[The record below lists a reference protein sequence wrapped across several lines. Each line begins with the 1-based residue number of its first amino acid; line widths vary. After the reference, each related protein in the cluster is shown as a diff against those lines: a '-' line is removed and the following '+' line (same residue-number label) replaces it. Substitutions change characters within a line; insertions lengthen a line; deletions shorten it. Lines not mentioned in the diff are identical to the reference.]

1 MEAKEILKHVDHTL
15 LKPYATWEDIKK
27 LCEEAIK
34 YHMASV
40 CVPPCYIRRIKEA
53 YKEKVNVCTVVG
65 FPLGY
70 CVKEAKFAETR
81 QAIADGAGEID
92 MVINLCDVKNGDFHK
107 IKEEICAL
115 KKTCGNL
122 VLKVIV
128 ETCYLNKEEK
138 IALCKIVTEAG
149 ADYIKTSTGFGTA
162 GASLKD
168 IYLFKEHIGAAVKI
182 KAAGGIRTKEDMVDY
197 LKAGCD
203 RIGTSSAIAVLTEK
217 NTGSGKKE

>member
-1 MEAKEILKHVDHTL
+1 MEVKEVLKHVDHTL
-15 LKPYATWEDIKK
+15 LKPYATWEDMKK
-27 LCEEAIK
+27 LCEEAVK

-53 YKEKVNVCTVVG
+53 YKEKINVCTVVG

-70 CVKEAKFAETR
+70 CVTDAKLAETK
-81 QAIADGAGEID
+81 QAIEDGAGEID

-107 IKEEICAL
+107 IKEEISAL
-115 KKTCGNL
+115 KKVCGNR

-138 IALCKIVTEAG
+138 IALCEIVTEAG
-149 ADYIKTSTGFGTA
+149 ADFIKTSTGFGTA
-162 GASLKD
+162 GASLED
-168 IYLFKEHIGAAVKI
+168 IQLFKEHIGTGVKI

-203 RIGTSSAIAVLTEK
+203 RIGTSSAISVLLQE
-217 NTGSGKKE
+217 

>member
-1 MEAKEILKHVDHTL
+1 MEVKEVLKHVDHTL
-15 LKPYATWEDIKK
+15 LKPYATWEDMKK
-27 LCEEAIK
+27 LCEEAVK

-53 YKEKVNVCTVVG
+53 YKEKINVCTVVG

-70 CVKEAKFAETR
+70 CVTDAKLAETK
-81 QAIADGAGEID
+81 QALEDGAGEID

-107 IKEEICAL
+107 IKEEISAL
-115 KKTCGNL
+115 KKVCGNR

-138 IALCKIVTEAG
+138 IALCEIVTEAG
-149 ADYIKTSTGFGTA
+149 ADFIKTSTGFGTA
-162 GASLKD
+162 GASLED
-168 IYLFKEHIGAAVKI
+168 IQLFKEHIGTGVKI

-203 RIGTSSAIAVLTEK
+203 RIGTSSAISVLLQE
-217 NTGSGKKE
+217 

>member
-1 MEAKEILKHVDHTL
+1 MEVKEVLKHVDHTL
-15 LKPYATWEDIKK
+15 LKPYATWEDMKK
-27 LCEEAIK
+27 LCEEAVK

-53 YKEKVNVCTVVG
+53 YKEKINVCTVVG

-70 CVKEAKFAETR
+70 CVTDAKLVETK
-81 QAIADGAGEID
+81 QAIEDGAGEID

-107 IKEEICAL
+107 IKEEISAL
-115 KKTCGNL
+115 KKVCGNR

-138 IALCKIVTEAG
+138 IALCEIVTEAG
-149 ADYIKTSTGFGTA
+149 ADFIKTSTGFGTA
-162 GASLKD
+162 GASLED
-168 IYLFKEHIGAAVKI
+168 IQLFKEHIGTGVKI

-203 RIGTSSAIAVLTEK
+203 RIGTSSAISVLLQE
-217 NTGSGKKE
+217 